1 MRSGCKTWPA
11 RLIATV
17 ATLALVVACTFG
29 AYAHAAG
36 HRHHSAGHAS
46 QGVAAH
52 GAFAENAPG
61 HVHSAHGH
69 VAHTHVGDTHVG
81 RSHVGHTHVGHS
93 HAGHSHAGH
102 GQAGH
107 DGGDADKSNADYCN
121 ALCHPHAI
129 PAAAPLIPRPL
140 LAAPP
145 MQPEISLDSAV
156 ASGLERPPR
165 TSVPA

>member
-1 MRSGCKTWPA
+1 MRSGCNTWPA

-17 ATLALVVACTFG
+17 ATLALVVACTLG

-61 HVHSAHGH
+61 QVHSAHGH
-69 VAHTHVGDTHVG
+69 VAHTHVGHTHVG
-81 RSHVGHTHVGHS
+81 RSHAGHNVGHS
-93 HAGHSHAGH
+93 HAGHNVGHSH
-102 GQAGH
+102 AGH
-107 DGGDADKSNADYCN
+107 DGGDADKSNADCCN
-121 ALCHPHAI
+121 ALCHCAHAI
-129 PAAAPLIPRPL
+129 LAAAPVIPHLL

-145 MQPEISLDSAV
+145 MQAEVSLDSAV
-156 ASGLERPPR
+156 VGGLERPPR